1 MTGAKG
7 NGNGVRDPEVVRA
20 EAEIAR
26 SREAVALSVVAL
38 QKEISRKLD
47 WREPIRRQP
56 LLAMLLAF
64 GVGAILGGWGPTFR
78 RGSR

>member
-1 MTGAKG
+1 MNGSKD
-7 NGNGVRDPEVVRA
+7 NGNGARDPEVVRA

-38 QKEISRKLD
+38 QKELSRKLD

-56 LLAMLLAF
+56 LLAMALAF
-64 GVGAILGGWGPTFR
+64 GVGAILGGWLPGFSR
-78 RGSR
+78 RGR